1 MDAAARERTNAS
13 AEAALGF
20 RQQLLPLLLP
30 PRAACGGILATH
42 GGTNSGPS
50 HFRQKNTAGL
60 RLEPASDENQTDVE
74 YDEASKTVRI
84 PLSAMDGGRRTKL
97 VMFTCNKCGGRTAR
111 LTNPVA
117 WERGA
122 VFCQCQH
129 CQVWHTL
136 AASKSVVEEVRYDDP
151 EGQRRRRQELLEA
164 ALREQ
169 EAEAVAAGTTSDDS
183 LASADTAAD
192 AALAGDGG
200 GDSAESGEPLGRQR

>member
-97 VMFTCNKCGGRTAR
+97 VMFTCNKCGELRAGCGTRVLSRTSSLR
-111 LTNPVA
+111 
-117 WERGA
+117 ERG
-122 VFCQCQH
+122 
-129 CQVWHTL
+129 
-136 AASKSVVEEVRYDDP
+136 
-151 EGQRRRRQELLEA
+151 
-164 ALREQ
+164 REQ
-169 EAEAVAAGTTSDDS
+169 QTSAAHRLRWRTGQ
-183 LASADTAAD
+183 AAF
-192 AALAGDGG
+192 
-200 GDSAESGEPLGRQR
+200 